1 MWTAEKHPQT
11 PGNARNASLG
21 TVRRDETL
29 ISFEGPNHFD
39 PSTDLGFGLDCSVPL
54 IHNAVD
60 GKTPACNLKY
70 SAVAYIAHLIAS
82 RKAFLGCIT
91 VRTDRS
97 HVSGRSRSFSRS
109 SSMNE
114 RDPAATATELN
125 GLKSFYQFSAVL
137 RVPNAAAA
145 RVYCNSGRLPRS
157 RLSKLNCA
165 SETAR

>member
-1 MWTAEKHPQT
+1 MDCRK
-11 PGNARNASLG
+11 ASPDAWERLLPRLG

-60 GKTPACNLKY
+60 GKTPACNLNS

-97 HVSGRSRSFSRS
+97 DVFGRSRSFSRS

-125 GLKSFYQFSAVL
+125 GLKSPYQFRAVL
-137 RVPNAAAA
+137 RTPNAAGHECT
-145 RVYCNSGRLPRS
+145 VIQGGSQGRGSTSSL
-157 RLSKLNCA
+157 C
-165 SETAR
+165 E